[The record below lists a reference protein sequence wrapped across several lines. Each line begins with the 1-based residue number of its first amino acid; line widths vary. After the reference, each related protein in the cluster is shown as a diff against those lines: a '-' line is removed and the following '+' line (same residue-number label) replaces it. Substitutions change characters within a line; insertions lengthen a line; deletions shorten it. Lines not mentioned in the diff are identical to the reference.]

1 MGGFSC
7 HNPPGYEFT
16 NNRGGGGGVSGGLG
30 SQGGSNPETNFT
42 PWSYPS
48 EKPGQ
53 DLTFP
58 INFNQQGCHT
68 TTSAGLQ
75 SSCAVLQEREPGSQQ
90 GQMKPP
96 TQGTFP
102 ESEKLQTSPQD
113 CLLQSCKV
121 NDGTSPSR
129 LNCNDNNNNINQNNN
144 NINQNTTTNE
154 SNKTSHDKAPCRWMA
169 VQSPAE
175 LRPPSIDAEAPIVTV
190 IRPPR
195 KKRRPYTK
203 YQTYELEKEFLFNMY
218 LTRDRRTHISR
229 SLSLSERQIK
239 IWFQN
244 RRMKLKK
251 MRMREDFDG
260 RGHQM
265 LQGGPHHLHHH
276 QPHLHH
282 HLHHHHQQ
290 QGCDMTVALHHHPR
304 HQLLM

>member
-1 MGGFSC
+1 MIAINMQYDTYHSQLEGLQQGKTFTPIVSSLYDNITPGSNGPFPLPQNGNYFSLMGGFSC

-121 NDGTSPSR
+121 NG
-129 LNCNDNNNNINQNNN
+129 
-144 NINQNTTTNE
+144 
-154 SNKTSHDKAPCRWMA
+154 K
-169 VQSPAE
+169 
-175 LRPPSIDAEAPIVTV
+175 
-190 IRPPR
+190 
-195 KKRRPYTK
+195 
-203 YQTYELEKEFLFNMY
+203 
-218 LTRDRRTHISR
+218 
-229 SLSLSERQIK
+229 SLSTRVVI
-239 IWFQN
+239 ITIICV
-244 RRMKLKK
+244 
-251 MRMREDFDG
+251 DC
-260 RGHQM
+260 
-265 LQGGPHHLHHH
+265 
-276 QPHLHH
+276 
-282 HLHHHHQQ
+282 QQ
-290 QGCDMTVALHHHPR
+290 QHELWLYFLDVSHRIHCKNS
-304 HQLLM
+304 